1 MTTSPVRSIVDDQLD
16 EIATVTLLTRPGQS
30 LPEALGLSPETPLID
45 CGLRGA
51 LTIRNGRRYIEQE
64 VRHG

>member
-16 EIATVTLLTRPGQS
+16 EIAATVTLLTRPGQS
-30 LPEALGLSPETPLID
+30 LPEALGLPPETRLID

-51 LTIRNGRRYIEQE
+51 LTIRRGRRYIAIEA
-64 VRHG
+64 RP

>member
-16 EIATVTLLTRPGQS
+16 EIATVTLLTTRP
-30 LPEALGLSPETPLID
+30 LPEALGLPPETRLVD

-51 LTIRNGRRYIEQE
+51 LTIRRGRRYIEIE
-64 VRHG
+64 ARS

>member
-1 MTTSPVRSIVDDQLD
+1 MTTSIVRSIVDDQLD

-30 LPEALGLSPETPLID
+30 LPEALGLPPETRLID

-51 LTIRNGRRYIEQE
+51 LTIRRGRRYIE
-64 VRHG
+64 VRHGRH

>member
-16 EIATVTLLTRPGQS
+16 EISTVTVLTTKP
-30 LPEALGLSPETPLID
+30 LPETLGLPPETLLID

-51 LTIRNGRRYIEQE
+51 LTIRKGRWYVERE
-64 VRHG
+64 VRP